1 MAGGNVVLPRTKGPR
16 WRQYYRR
23 STLRSTLHVPVGE
36 PTAVHRGTS
45 CVAGGTNGSLARR
58 WARAMVWRMNKKRAA
73 AAILWFFAIWTAG
86 SFAAFAFGLPDFGPI
101 LGLIAGVLVTVG
113 YGRLAQPAPQLAGR
127 DAQPVRA
134 SVS

>member
-1 MAGGNVVLPRTKGPR
+1 MLFRLQNKSAVNSVVATIV
-16 WRQYYRR
+16 
-23 STLRSTLHVPVGE
+23 S
-36 PTAVHRGTS
+36 A
-45 CVAGGTNGSLARR
+45 
-58 WARAMVWRMNKKRAA
+58 AA

-113 YGRLAQPAPQLAGR
+113 YGRLAQPAPQLGGP
-127 DAQPVRA
+127 DAQPVPQA